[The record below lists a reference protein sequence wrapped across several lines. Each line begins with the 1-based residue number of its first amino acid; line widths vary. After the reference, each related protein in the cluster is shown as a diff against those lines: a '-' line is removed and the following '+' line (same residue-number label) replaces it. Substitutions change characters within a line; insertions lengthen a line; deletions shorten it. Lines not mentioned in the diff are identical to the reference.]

1 MGKPPLQITAFS
13 KPAAGRRHHLTYA
26 ILLLACVA
34 LPVQIALAVDVP
46 TLFTAQVV
54 IDKEAKNPRDDAYQR
69 ALAEVLARVSGSSLS
84 NNSAAIEEM
93 FPVPAAYVTQFRPGE
108 EDTLWVSF
116 DDEAIERVLRAS
128 GQTVWGRE
136 RPLTLVWLAVD
147 WGQGQREIIAA
158 GEPEQPVQQGRSID
172 RNRLLRERVLEIARK
187 RGLPLAFPLL
197 DTADLQKVS
206 FSDIW
211 GGFDERVAAA
221 SERYDANSILIG
233 RIRPS
238 SSQRN
243 RWTYVFGTETLTWT
257 GAPETVVSQI
267 ADLLASEFAV
277 GGNTPL
283 EKFALNVAGIES
295 VDAYG
300 SVQAMLSGVSLIE
313 KVRISSVT
321 GDVVRYEVEVRGGEE
336 RLRRALRFAGLLETE
351 SRLDSIDFTGTEP
364 LPTLEFFYGADAAAS
379 SPNEF

>member
-1 MGKPPLQITAFS
+1 MQFTPYS
-13 KPAAGRRHHLTYA
+13 KPAGRRQHHLTYA
-26 ILLLACVA
+26 ILLLACVL
-34 LPVQIALAVDVP
+34 LPIQVALAVDVP
-46 TLFTAQVV
+46 TLYTAQVPL
-54 IDKEAKNPRDDAYQR
+54 DKEAKNPRDDAYQR
-69 ALAEVLARVSGSSLS
+69 ALAEVLARVSGSDLS
-84 NNSAAIEEM
+84 SDAAAIEAM
-93 FPVPAAYVTQFRPGE
+93 FPVPAAYVTQFRPGDD
-108 EDTLWVSF
+108 DTLWVTF
-116 DDEAIERVLRAS
+116 DDKAIERVLRAS
-128 GQTVWGRE
+128 GQTVWGRD

-147 WGQGQREIIAA
+147 WGQGEREIIAA
-158 GEPEQPVQQGRSID
+158 GDPEQPVQQGRSID

-197 DTADLQKVS
+197 DTADLKKVS

-211 GGFDERVAAA
+211 GGFDERVAEA
-221 SERYDANSILIG
+221 SERYDANSVLIG

-243 RWTYVFGTETLTWT
+243 RWTYVFGSETLTWT
-257 GAPETVVSQI
+257 GPPETVVSQI

-277 GGNTPL
+277 GGDAPL
-283 EKFALNVAGIES
+283 EKLALNVAGIES

-300 SVQAMLSGVSLIE
+300 SVQAILSEVSLIE

-321 GDVVRYEVEVRGGEE
+321 GDTVHYEVEVRGGAE

-351 SRLDSIDFTGTEP
+351 SNLDSPGFMGSEP

-379 SPNEF
+379 TPNEF